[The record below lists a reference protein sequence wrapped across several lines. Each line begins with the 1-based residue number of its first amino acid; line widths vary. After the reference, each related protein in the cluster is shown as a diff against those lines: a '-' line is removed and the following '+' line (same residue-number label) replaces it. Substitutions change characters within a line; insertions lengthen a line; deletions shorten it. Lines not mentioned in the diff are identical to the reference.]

1 MDLNLF
7 VTFLVKSLKKINT
20 DVEKLHSNQYNNSD
34 VLDHLSS
41 EVIMLQNHL
50 QYFAQSNQH
59 QTANEPESYDMNV
72 NQFNGDTEIPKEENP
87 AEEEPPRYFTLSELA
102 QYNGKDGKPAY
113 VAVNGVV
120 YNVSSNRLWSGGN
133 HFWGLTAG
141 RDLTTEFE
149 TCHPGAMVLNVLP
162 IVGYMMEE
170 PIQEMP
176 MIGYGIDHD

>member
-7 VTFLVKSLKKINT
+7 VTYLGNSLKKINS

-50 QYFAQSNQH
+50 QYFAQFNQQ
-59 QTANEPESYDMNV
+59 QTINETESYDMNV
-72 NQFNGDTEIPKEENP
+72 NQLNGDTETPEEEP
-87 AEEEPPRYFTLSELA
+87 SEEEEPPRYFTLTELA
-102 QYNGKDGKPAY
+102 QYNGKDGNPAY

-120 YNVSSNRLWSGGN
+120 YNVSNNRLWSGGS

-141 RDLTTEFE
+141 KDLTTEFAA
-149 TCHPGAMVLNVLP
+149 CHPGAMVLNVLP
-162 IVGYMMEE
+162 IVGYMREE

-176 MIGYGIDHD
+176 MIGYGIDQ

>member
-7 VTFLVKSLKKINT
+7 MTYLVNSLKKINS
-20 DVEKLHSNQYNNSD
+20 DVEKLHTNQYNNGD

-50 QYFAQSNQH
+50 QYFTQSKQQQSENV
-59 QTANEPESYDMNV
+59 PESYDMNA
-72 NQFNGDTEIPKEENP
+72 NQLNGDTEIPKEEN
-87 AEEEPPRYFTLSELA
+87 EKVEEPQRYFTLSELA
-102 QYNGKDGKPAY
+102 QYNGKDGNPAY

-120 YNVSSNRLWSGGN
+120 YNVSENRLWSGGN

-141 RDLTTEFE
+141 RDLTTEFA

-176 MIGYGIDHD
+176 MIGYGIDQ